1 MTERPKLYV
10 DEDNIRTS
18 AEQHGISTS
27 GSIVKMKEQY
37 KIKTKPNL
45 FFTFN

>member
-1 MTERPKLYV
+1 MTERLKLYV

-18 AEQHGISTS
+18 AEQNGISTS
-27 GSIVKMKEQY
+27 GSIVKMTEQY
-37 KIKTKPNL
+37 DIKKKPNL